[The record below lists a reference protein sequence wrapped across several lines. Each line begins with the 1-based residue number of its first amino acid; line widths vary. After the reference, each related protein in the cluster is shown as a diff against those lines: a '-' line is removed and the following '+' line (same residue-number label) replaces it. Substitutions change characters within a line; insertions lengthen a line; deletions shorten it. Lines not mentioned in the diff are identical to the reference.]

1 MFNAWFEPNSL
12 VEEQWLPRPLS
23 DYESSLDAIERLEE
37 DRRRRLRSIAT
48 VPARTAIGLS
58 GIEDRGHAG
67 STSTHS
73 PKPSGGGSNAY
84 NRYRHYPS
92 EVVERNRLATTVGQQ
107 PTSTATSLPPLL
119 PTEAYVD
126 NTTTATMPRS
136 TAAVA
141 TTRRQYRRTTSS
153 LSLSTMDTSG
163 IVETTTTATTRRR
176 RQNPTPSGISTMAF
190 TSTPITSPRIDPRA
204 GGGGYFMLSSVGR
217 RSPVLPTVP
226 PLPSSSEDVN
236 ESDSGTNSQHT
247 SLQILTSGVAIM
259 PPTPRGNE
267 EWITPPAMMNVDSS
281 FSQTP
286 GVSTGADV
294 YSRRRDASQQRR
306 RRRRGWEE
314 VNS

>member
-1 MFNAWFEPNSL
+1 M
-12 VEEQWLPRPLS
+12 V
-23 DYESSLDAIERLEE
+23 
-37 DRRRRLRSIAT
+37 
-48 VPARTAIGLS
+48 
-58 GIEDRGHAG
+58 
-67 STSTHS
+67 
-73 PKPSGGGSNAY
+73 
-84 NRYRHYPS
+84 
-92 EVVERNRLATTVGQQ
+92 
-107 PTSTATSLPPLL
+107 
-119 PTEAYVD
+119 
-126 NTTTATMPRS
+126 
-136 TAAVA
+136 
-141 TTRRQYRRTTSS
+141 
-153 LSLSTMDTSG
+153 
-163 IVETTTTATTRRR
+163 
-176 RQNPTPSGISTMAF
+176 F

-204 GGGGYFMLSSVGR
+204 GGGGYFILSSVGR
-217 RSPVLPTVP
+217 RSPVRPTVP

-267 EWITPPAMMNVDSS
+267 EWITPPASS

>member
-1 MFNAWFEPNSL
+1 MVPNSL

-48 VPARTAIGLS
+48 VPARTPIGLC

-73 PKPSGGGSNAY
+73 PKPSGGSNAY

-92 EVVERNRLATTVGQQ
+92 EIVDRNRLATTVGQQ
-107 PTSTATSLPPLL
+107 PTSTAASLPPLL
-119 PTEAYVD
+119 PPESFVD
-126 NTTTATMPRS
+126 TITTTTMPRS

-141 TTRRQYRRTTSS
+141 TTRRQYRRTTSAS
-153 LSLSTMDTSG
+153 SASTVDTSG
-163 IVETTTTATTRRR
+163 IVAETTTTRQ
-176 RQNPTPSGISTMAF
+176 RQNLTLFMV
-190 TSTPITSPRIDPRA
+190 STPITSPRIDPRA
-204 GGGGYFMLSSVGR
+204 GGGGYFMSSVGR
-217 RSPVLPTVP
+217 RSTVRPTVP
-226 PLPSSSEDVN
+226 SLPSSSEDVD
-236 ESDSGTNSQHT
+236 ESGSGTNSQQHT

-267 EWITPPAMMNVDSS
+267 EWITPPAMINVD
-281 FSQTP
+281 QTP

>member
-48 VPARTAIGLS
+48 VPARTPIGMS

-73 PKPSGGGSNAY
+73 PKPSCGGGDSNAY

-92 EVVERNRLATTVGQQ
+92 VDMYRLATTVGQQ
-107 PTSTATSLPPLL
+107 PTSTAASLPPLL
-119 PTEAYVD
+119 PPESYVD
-126 NTTTATMPRS
+126 TTTTTTMPRS

-141 TTRRQYRRTTSS
+141 TTRRQYRRTTSAS
-153 LSLSTMDTSG
+153 STSTMDTSG
-163 IVETTTTATTRRR
+163 IVETTTTSTSR
-176 RQNPTPSGISTMAF
+176 RQRQNLTLSMV
-190 TSTPITSPRIDPRA
+190 STPITSPRIDPRA
-204 GGGGYFMLSSVGR
+204 GGGGYYMSSSIGR
-217 RSPVLPTVP
+217 RSPVRPTVP
-226 PLPSSSEDVN
+226 PLPSSSEDVD
-236 ESDSGTNSQHT
+236 ESGSGTNSQHT

-267 EWITPPAMMNVDSS
+267 EWITPPAMVNVDSS

-306 RRRRGWEE
+306 RRRGWEE